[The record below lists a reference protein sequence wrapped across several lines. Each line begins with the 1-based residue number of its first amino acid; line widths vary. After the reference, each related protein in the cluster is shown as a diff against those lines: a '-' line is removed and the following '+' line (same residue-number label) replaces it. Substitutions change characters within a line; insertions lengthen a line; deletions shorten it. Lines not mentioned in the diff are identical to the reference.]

1 MRPLP
6 IAVAVTAAG
15 AAAGA
20 AVTRAGQPRP
30 ATYDMGGRVVLV
42 TGANS
47 GIGLETAVALARGGA
62 RVLVTARDEARGADA
77 VDRIRGRAGAGTVE
91 LVPLDL
97 SSLASVRSCAD
108 QVASRTDRLHVLVN
122 NAGAVFGTREET
134 EDGFEATIGV
144 NHLGPFLLTHL
155 LVPLLAAAGSARVVT
170 VASSAHRHAELD
182 LDDLMWRT
190 RLYRS
195 MVAYGTSKL
204 ANILFA
210 RELAR
215 HVAHLRVTS
224 TSIHPGTVRSGFGRD
239 GEGHWLL
246 GLGVQVAAPLFV
258 DAERGASTSVFAAGD
273 PSMVG
278 VTGQYLSRR
287 RVAQPS
293 AVAQDDLLARRLW
306 ERSADLVGIDR
317 FAISRAD

>member
-1 MRPLP
+1 MRPVP

-15 AAAGA
+15 AAVGA

-30 ATYDMGGRVVLV
+30 ATYDLRGQVTMV

-62 RVLVTARDEARGADA
+62 HVLVTARDEARGADA
-77 VDRIRGRAGAGTVE
+77 VEQIRARTDTGSVE

-97 SSLASVRSCAD
+97 SSLASVRACAD
-108 QVASRTDRLHVLVN
+108 DVASRTDRLHVLVN
-122 NAGAVFGTREET
+122 NAGAVFGAREET

-155 LVPLLAAAGSARVVT
+155 LVPRLAAAGSARVVT

-182 LDDLMWRT
+182 LDDLMWRS
-190 RLYRS
+190 RPYRS

-204 ANILFA
+204 ANVLFA

-215 HVAHLRVTS
+215 HVAHHGITS

-246 GLGVQVAAPLFV
+246 GIGVRVAAPLFV

-273 PSMVG
+273 PSMAD
-278 VTGQYLSRR
+278 VTGEYLSRR
-287 RVAQPS
+287 RVTRPS
-293 AVAQDDLLARRLW
+293 SMAQDDLMARRLW
-306 ERSADLVGIDR
+306 EHSAELVGIER
-317 FAISRAD
+317 SEISRAD